1 MQSYKACMTSRRSTS
16 NRISK
21 SANISQTPTWQIT
34 YYNER
39 VQRDVWAMPAGIV
52 ADYLRLTEAME
63 LYGADLR
70 MPHSRAM
77 GGGLFELRPKG
88 PEGIGR
94 VFYCTQVGKTIVVL
108 HSFVKKTQK
117 TPDAEMR
124 MARKRLKD
132 VQHGQHRIQTR
143 AA

>member
-1 MQSYKACMTSRRSTS
+1 MTLRRTKPDQVSKYANIPRTS
-16 NRISK
+16 N
-21 SANISQTPTWQIT
+21 WQIT

-108 HSFVKKTQK
+108 HSFVKKTQE

-132 VQHGQHRIQTR
+132 VQHG
-143 AA
+143 

>member
-1 MQSYKACMTSRRSTS
+1 MTSRRSKPD
-16 NRISK
+16 RISK
-21 SANISQTPTWQIT
+21 YANIPQTSNWRIT
-34 YYNER
+34 YYTER

-52 ADYLRLTEAME
+52 ADYLRLTEAMK

-77 GGGLFELRPKG
+77 GCGLFELRPRG

-108 HSFVKKTQK
+108 HSFVKKTQE

-132 VQHGQHRIQTR
+132 VQHG
-143 AA
+143 

>member
-1 MQSYKACMTSRRSTS
+1 MTSKRNTS
-16 NRISK
+16 DRISK
-21 SANISQTPTWQIT
+21 SANISQTSNWQIT
-34 YYNER
+34 YYNAR
-39 VQRDVWAMPAGIV
+39 VQRDVWAMPVGIV
-52 ADYLRLTEAME
+52 ADYLRLTEAMA

-108 HSFVKKTQK
+108 HSFVKKTQE

-124 MARKRLKD
+124 VARKRLKD
-132 VQHGQHRIQTR
+132 VQHG
-143 AA
+143 

>member
-1 MQSYKACMTSRRSTS
+1 MTSKRSTPD
-16 NRISK
+16 RISK
-21 SANISQTPTWQIT
+21 YANISQTQNWQIT

-52 ADYLRLTEAME
+52 ADYLRLTEAMA

-70 MPHSRAM
+70 MPHSHAM

-94 VFYCTQVGKTIVVL
+94 VFYCMQVGKTIVVL
-108 HSFVKKTQK
+108 HSFVKKTQE

-124 MARKRLKD
+124 VARKRLKD
-132 VQHGQHRIQTR
+132 VQHV
-143 AA
+143 

>member
-1 MQSYKACMTSRRSTS
+1 MASKRNTSDH
-16 NRISK
+16 ISK
-21 SANISQTPTWQIT
+21 SANISITSNWQIT
-34 YYNER
+34 YYNAR

-108 HSFVKKTQK
+108 HSFVKKTQE

-124 MARKRLKD
+124 VARKRLKD
-132 VQHGQHRIQTR
+132 VQHG
-143 AA
+143 